1 MVGESQAPP
10 NALFAYHFFRHH
22 GHSLI
27 GALQAIQGRPHQ
39 RLATDPELVRPHEV
53 RHVDRESLVRMLH
66 SGHPSPVALAGN
78 VERLTP
84 LQRLRPV
91 RVWQQIPAETF
102 DTPENRFVLA
112 VSRRLLS
119 TIHALC
125 RAVWYPPP
133 NVDPAT
139 LRHFDDVA
147 EHLAMLTMDH
157 RFAHLGPMVVTPSHS
172 RVLQRRDGYRELALL
187 WQLFQRSR
195 QPLFEHLQNTIDLR
209 NVADLY
215 EFWVWFEL
223 IDRFQAITGAA
234 PTHLPASGEFGVPG
248 WKSRVRFEGHGTLH
262 YNKPDRGYSGIGLRP
277 DYVWE
282 RSDGTQIV
290 MDAKFRMQRPTA
302 LLDESSG
309 EITFLDDQ
317 RAKDDDLQKMHTYRD
332 ALHNVRAAVV
342 LYPGHVAAF
351 RTTGG
356 KRLDVGIAEVLTGE
370 IQGIGAIPMSPIVT
384 SSDEELLA

>member
-1 MVGESQAPP
+1 M
-10 NALFAYHFFRHH
+10 
-22 GHSLI
+22 
-27 GALQAIQGRPHQ
+27 LQ
-39 RLATDPELVRPHEV
+39 
-53 RHVDRESLVRMLH
+53 

-84 LQRLRPV
+84 LQRLRPE

-119 TIHALC
+119 TIHALR
-125 RAVWYPPP
+125 RAAWYPPP

-147 EHLAMLTMDH
+147 EHLTMLTMDH

-195 QPLFEHLQNTIDLR
+195 QPLFEHLQNAIDLR
-209 NVADLY
+209 NIADLY

-223 IDRFQAITGAA
+223 IDRIKETTGAEPVPLPV
-234 PTHLPASGEFGVPG
+234 PTEFGVPG
-248 WKSRVRFEGHGTLH
+248 WKSRVRFGNHGSLQ
-262 YNKPDRGYSGIGLRP
+262 YNRTYRGYSGIPLRP

-282 RSDGTQIV
+282 RSDGSLIV
-290 MDAKFRMQRPTA
+290 MDAKFRMQRPTE
-302 LLDESSG
+302 LIDEETG
-309 EITFLDDQ
+309 ESTLLDDQ
-317 RAKDDDLQKMHTYRD
+317 RAKADDLQKIHAYRD
-332 ALHNVRAAVV
+332 ALCGVRAALV
-342 LYPGHVAAF
+342 LYPGNIAAF
-351 RTTGG
+351 WDTTGVH
-356 KRLDVGIAEVLTGE
+356 RDVGIAEVLTDE
-370 IQGIGAIPMSPIVT
+370 FEGIGAIPLSPIGT
-384 SSDEELLA
+384 TLDEELAT